1 MPVFAVI
8 QALFKSAD
16 RRGSSLKPRTLAVL
30 RELRVRLNQGYV
42 SIGSSRR
49 AAEQPQGSCLV
60 KPKHKVVTLRLFRP
74 TSNLSPPISICHP
87 PIFQGGLLS
96 TSDIVNVGHKIQTSK
111 EKHRGKGPKKQGKGR
126 RTNLGK
132 NREQLVRDQKKLCQ

>member
-1 MPVFAVI
+1 MLLLWPLLIMPVFAVI

-49 AAEQPQGSCLV
+49 AAEQ
-60 KPKHKVVTLRLFRP
+60 
-74 TSNLSPPISICHP
+74 LSSRKDRAW
-87 PIFQGGLLS
+87 LS
-96 TSDIVNVGHKIQTSK
+96 QNTKW
-111 EKHRGKGPKKQGKGR
+111 
-126 RTNLGK
+126 
-132 NREQLVRDQKKLCQ
+132 